1 MPLLKILQESLKLLY
16 REPKIFVPRLIT
28 TALYT
33 AVIIYI
39 AGITSQ
45 IAEATGYFQGDAASI
60 DPAVV
65 RALLGDLVI
74 VLVSLLFLLLLD
86 LISYAMY
93 PALIRE
99 HSAGRPI
106 SLHGSLKEAL
116 GAWKILAV
124 LGVMIILFALAG
136 SIFIL
141 PFQFIALKTG
151 EVSFYLFAA
160 FIVMVAALVLLI
172 LLFFVIP
179 VGVIEKKGVLDAFR
193 HGFALSF
200 RHKKD
205 LFAINLFFLI
215 LSTVTFAL
223 MVLAETQYQ
232 GLAALSSI
240 ILFILVRVI
249 QAVIYTYICVV
260 NPYFYIQVR

>member
-33 AVIIYI
+33 AVMVYA
-39 AGITSQ
+39 AGVTSQ

-65 RALLGDLVI
+65 RALLGDLVA
-74 VLVSLLFLLLLD
+74 VLVSLLFLLLVD
-86 LISYAMY
+86 LVSYAMY
-93 PALIRE
+93 PALIRD

-106 SLHGSLKEAL
+106 SLLGSLKEAL
-116 GAWKILAV
+116 GAWRILAV
-124 LGVMIILFALAG
+124 LGVVVVLFALAG
-136 SIFIL
+136 SVFMAL
-141 PFQFIALKTG
+141 FQFMALETG
-151 EVSFYLFAA
+151 ELSFYLFAA
-160 FIVMVAALVLLI
+160 FIVLAAALVLLV
-172 LLFFVIP
+172 LLFFVVP
-179 VGVIEKKGVLDAFR
+179 VGVLEKKGVLDAFR
-193 HGFALSF
+193 HGFALSV

-215 LSTVTFAL
+215 LTTVTFAL

-232 GLAALSSI
+232 GLVAYSSI
-240 ILFILVRVI
+240 ILFIFVRVV

-260 NPYFYIQVR
+260 NPYFYIKVR